1 VLWITP
7 PATSQAL
14 LANYGGIDSGF
25 GGGMAQTGGMG
36 TGGGGQR
43 SGIISHQPLISYL
56 LLLI

>member
-25 GGGMAQTGGMG
+25 GGGMAQTGVVEWELVVVVKEWVLYR
-36 TGGGGQR
+36 T
-43 SGIISHQPLISYL
+43 SF
-56 LLLI
+56 